1 MNHLCPNSFDRKDSD
16 LKIKLHGKRP
26 YETDAVKYLEIQID
40 KSLDRNNGLFMWQS
54 SQTKPML
61 CCKNY
66 GIG

>member
-54 SQTKPML
+54 S
-61 CCKNY
+61 
-66 GIG
+66 